1 MLRSIGKQSG
11 KSIESVLKLV
21 KSLIINLI
29 TAMKLNILSAIDIVY
44 ETVLTDAFIIN
55 KARCDLQTKR
65 AYGKTKVLL

>member
-55 KARCDLQTKR
+55 
-65 AYGKTKVLL
+65 